1 MNKLYIIKIGGNVL
15 DDEAALSKFLKD
27 FASIQAPKILIHGG
41 GKIATKIG
49 DQLGIR
55 SNYVNGRRIT
65 DGPTLDLVTM
75 VYGGLINKQ
84 MVAQLQVLLKQLK
97 RYTASGT
104 CLIAFCLYGF

>member
-15 DDEAALSKFLKD
+15 DDESALDKFLKD

-41 GKIATKIG
+41 GIIATKIG
-49 DQLGIR
+49 DQLGIE

-65 DGPTLDLVTM
+65 DERTLDLVTM

-84 MVAQLQVLLKQLK
+84 MVAQLQNLGCNAMGL
-97 RYTASGT
+97 TGADGN
-104 CLIAFCLYGF
+104 LIKAG